1 MTEKKSYTGI
11 NIQHPISQLILKGE
25 KTIETRKYPI
35 PKQYVGQKMVIIE
48 TPGKQGKFKAR
59 MIGFVTFGDSFEYK
73 TEKEFYKD
81 SKKHCVT
88 PDSIWMWVD
97 GQKKFGWPVLK
108 VENFKKQ
115 LPLQKRAG
123 IKFSKGILL

>member
-11 NIQHPISQLILKGE
+11 NIQYPISQLILKGE

-35 PKQYVGQKMVIIE
+35 PKQYIGEKMVIIE
-48 TPGKQGKFKAR
+48 TPGKKGKFKAR
-59 MIGFVTFGDSFEYK
+59 MIGFVTFDDSFEYK

-88 PDSIWMWVD
+88 PDSIWQWVD
-97 GQKKFGWPVLK
+97 GQKKFGWPVLNLFEFTNILK
-108 VENFKKQ
+108 APNKK
-115 LPLQKRAG
+115 G
-123 IKFSKGILL
+123 IKFTKNILI